1 MSKNKF
7 PTYIIFV
14 ILLAIL
20 AGLFDYQPIWSKAVS
35 KIHLPQA
42 FSRDWRL
49 GLDLVGGSILTY
61 NIDLSQVAAV
71 ERDSVT
77 NGLRDVIERRVNFFG
92 VTEPQ
97 IYTAKAGGEQHLI
110 VELAGVKD
118 INQAIEMIGETPLL
132 DFREV
137 EVEPAAETAA
147 NATSSAAGQLNN
159 EESTYLFIPTNLTGR
174 YVKSAQVNFD
184 NLGKPIVDIAFTDEG
199 AKIFE
204 ELTDR
209 NVGKPLAIFLD
220 NQLIEIPTVK
230 EKISGGKAQISGS
243 FTPDSAR
250 KLVERFN
257 AGALPAPIK
266 LLSQQTIGASLGLDS
281 LKKTIFCGIIGF
293 ILVIL
298 FMIGF
303 YRSLGLIASFALI
316 IYAALTLGI
325 FKVIPVTMTLAGVA
339 GFILSVGMAVDA
351 NVLIFARMKEEL
363 KKGLSK
369 TAAIEEGFRRAW
381 PSIRDSNITTIII
394 AVILFYFATSFVKG
408 FALTLFIGVLMSMF
422 SAIAVTKS
430 LLGIFI
436 KIRGKQQ

>member
-1 MSKNKF
+1 MKKNKF
-7 PTYIIFV
+7 PTYVIFI
-14 ILLAIL
+14 ILLAIA
-20 AGLFDYQPIWSKAVS
+20 AGFFDYQPIWSKVVS
-35 KIHLPQA
+35 KIHLPPV

-61 NIDLSQVAAV
+61 NIDLAQVAAAD
-71 ERDSVT
+71 RDSVV
-77 NGLRDVIERRVNFFG
+77 NGLRDVIEKRVNFFG

-97 IYTAKAGGEQHLI
+97 IYTSKAGVDQHLI
-110 VELAGVKD
+110 VELAGIKD
-118 INQAIEMIGETPLL
+118 INQAIKMIGETPLL

-137 EVEPAAETAA
+137 EIIQSPGGTA
-147 NATSSAAGQLNN
+147 SSTGQFAG
-159 EESTYLFIPTNLTGR
+159 EESNYKFIPTNLTGR
-174 YVKSAQVNFD
+174 YVKIAQVNFD
-184 NLGKPIVDIAFTDEG
+184 KLGKPVVDITFTDEG

-204 ELTDR
+204 DLTGR

-220 NQLIEIPTVK
+220 NQPIEIPTVS
-230 EKISGGKAQISGS
+230 EKISGGKAQISGN

-257 AGALPAPIK
+257 AGALPAPIQ

-281 LKKTIFCGIIGF
+281 LNKTIFCGIIGF

-298 FMIGF
+298 LMIGF
-303 YRSLGLIASFALI
+303 YRGLGLVSSLALI
-316 IYAALTLGI
+316 IYAVLTLGI
-325 FKVIPVTMTLAGVA
+325 FKVIPVTLTLSGIA
-339 GFILSVGMAVDA
+339 GFILSIGMAVDA
-351 NVLIFARMKEEL
+351 NVLIFARMKEES

-369 TAAIEEGFRRAW
+369 KAAIEEGFRRAW

-422 SAIAVTKS
+422 SAITVSKS
-430 LLGIFI
+430 LLEIFVRDS
-436 KIRGKQQ
+436 KNK